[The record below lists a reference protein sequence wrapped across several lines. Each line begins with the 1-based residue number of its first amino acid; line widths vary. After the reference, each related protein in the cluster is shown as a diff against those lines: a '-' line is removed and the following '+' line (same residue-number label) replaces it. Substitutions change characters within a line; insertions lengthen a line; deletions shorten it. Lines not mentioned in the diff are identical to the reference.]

1 MENEIEEITIE
12 DEKIAMYYENDK
24 QESLDSL
31 NNI

>member
-1 MENEIEEITIE
+1 MEEFTKEDIE
-12 DEKIAMYYENDK
+12 IAMYYEKDK

>member
-1 MENEIEEITIE
+1 MEEFTKEDIET
-12 DEKIAMYYENDK
+12 AMYYEKDA